1 MLEIALVS
9 DQHDHNVRIRMV
21 TEFLQPAMHVLVC
34 RMLGNVVDK
43 KRSHGTSVVA
53 VCKSVSMTVCT
64 STKSCNSRRRD
75 SSVPFLTRCYIGG
88 I

>member
-53 VCKSVSMTVCT
+53 VCKSVSMTVVHLPSLVT
-64 STKSCNSRRRD
+64 HAEVIARYRS
-75 SSVPFLTRCYIGG
+75 
-88 I
+88 

>member
-43 KRSHGTSVVA
+43 ERSHGTSVVA
-53 VCKSVSMTVCT
+53 VLQVRV
-64 STKSCNSRRRD
+64 ND
-75 SSVPFLTRCYIGG
+75 SLYIYQVL
-88 I
+88 